1 MSHDDVLQQVEKIVE
16 EKGLLLVDVNLFQA
30 GRRKVLRI
38 LVDKQGRV
46 SLDECAGVSRA
57 VGNAIETLDLIDG
70 GYTLEVSSPGIGRP
84 LTTPADWTR
93 CVGRKIEVKTEGG
106 EITGILTGFSGDALR
121 FENDIEIEVDSVTAA
136 REVI

>member
-38 LVDKQGRV
+38 LVDKRGRV
-46 SLDECAGVSRA
+46 NLDECAEVSRA
-57 VGNAIETLDLIDG
+57 VGNAIETLDLIDS

-84 LTTPADWTR
+84 LTTANDWTR
-93 CVGRKIEVKTEGG
+93 CIGRKIEVKTESD
-106 EITGILTGFSGDALR
+106 EITGILSDFSGDILR
-121 FENDIEIEVDSVTAA
+121 FDNGVEIELDSVMAA